1 MRREFL
7 LLFILCVLFFSQVPT
22 SSSAQQPDET
32 SNYFTLAI
40 EATDWIT
47 EFQFTPMG
55 SSWGTPYNN
64 SKVWGLDPFVYV
76 NGTITGGYPKIPAGG
91 KQTLGYL
98 IGGHDSGEAASA
110 ALEAYLHT
118 HNEKYLHLFQVY
130 LDYFKRSQM
139 PSRFVYTDTVS
150 VHADKNVTLDNS
162 GYFAE
167 QVNIDAGPDSIYG
180 TADDDVRLVAVFPA
194 VEHGNPIAYAL
205 VLYYKLTKDPEALDM
220 LKRYDDWLIRSQIK
234 EGDYVGALPVTQYH
248 YHIAGW
254 KPRMFETTQSA
265 WILAEIYSLTEDEK
279 FLEAAE
285 RTVAY
290 MLQKQYTKNNNWN
303 DTKIVGAL
311 PYEWRSEEYNP
322 SVLTNHAGYTLMA
335 WFKLYELTGKEE
347 YLDAAANYADWLL
360 SM

>member
-55 SSWGTPYNN
+55 SSWGTHYNN
-64 SKVWGLDPFVYV
+64 SKVWGLDPFVNV

-139 PSRFVYTDTVS
+139 PSRFVYTIPFRYMQTRMSPLIILDTLQNRSTLMQVQTVS
-150 VHADKNVTLDNS
+150 MALQTMTCDWS
-162 GYFAE
+162 QYFPPLNTE
-167 QVNIDAGPDSIYG
+167 
-180 TADDDVRLVAVFPA
+180 
-194 VEHGNPIAYAL
+194 
-205 VLYYKLTKDPEALDM
+205 
-220 LKRYDDWLIRSQIK
+220 IR
-234 EGDYVGALPVTQYH
+234 
-248 YHIAGW
+248 
-254 KPRMFETTQSA
+254 
-265 WILAEIYSLTEDEK
+265 
-279 FLEAAE
+279 
-285 RTVAY
+285 
-290 MLQKQYTKNNNWN
+290 
-303 DTKIVGAL
+303 
-311 PYEWRSEEYNP
+311 
-322 SVLTNHAGYTLMA
+322 
-335 WFKLYELTGKEE
+335 
-347 YLDAAANYADWLL
+347 
-360 SM
+360 